1 MAYFPSCSTANRLNL
16 AESRT
21 EAVAAAPASGM
32 STFCVCLSV
41 CVSVCVCL
49 CVCHFYY
56 PYISVSRRVLLEPVI
71 LSVCA
76 WKNLCFILSRRTF
89 PAAPASV
96 FHCSK
101 CPLHFVCAC
110 LCVFECVCV
119 WVLRESVRRHPRT
132 PDQSRLFTRRQIPV
146 NFILKIA
153 LQYVH
158 SPRNGPD
165 YNWRLTSELPLLW
178 GVCDTDTESS
188 TNWQYA
194 HTVQGNIQTKNF
206 YFRLRSIFSS
216 CGFCLKYVMDNIQR
230 YFQLLIIIWTEKG
243 ATK

>member
-21 EAVAAAPASGM
+21 EAVAAAAASGM
-32 STFCVCLSV
+32 STFVCLSV
-41 CVSVCVCL
+41 CVY
-49 CVCHFYY
+49 HFYY
-56 PYISVSRRVLLEPVI
+56 PYISVCRRVLLEPVI

-76 WKNLCFILSRRTF
+76 WKNLCFILRRGTF

-101 CPLHFVCAC
+101 CPLHFVCVYVC
-110 LCVFECVCV
+110 LSMREC
-119 WVLRESVRRHPRT
+119 VRRHPRT
-132 PDQSRLFTRRQIPV
+132 PDQSRFFTRRQTPV

-165 YNWRLTSELPLLW
+165 YN
-178 GVCDTDTESS
+178 
-188 TNWQYA
+188 
-194 HTVQGNIQTKNF
+194 
-206 YFRLRSIFSS
+206 
-216 CGFCLKYVMDNIQR
+216 
-230 YFQLLIIIWTEKG
+230 
-243 ATK
+243 